1 MTKTVSPQRFD
12 IEDADIILVDRILF
26 GKKLLQ
32 PCLMPRN
39 TIPLAAVRAY
49 AWLTRPRCAVSAV
62 GPARRSIEFS
72 QRANPF

>member
-39 TIPLAAVRAY
+39 TIP
-49 AWLTRPRCAVSAV
+49 W
-62 GPARRSIEFS
+62 
-72 QRANPF
+72 QR